1 MRRDLFYPNRN
12 SMCPAGAVLET
23 GGVKCDR
30 RQKKKPGADF
40 KSLRGSKQAAYYIKD
55 LGFPNAYTLSKH
67 MAEDLV
73 TDLHLKP
80 FPVSIVRPSII
91 GCLAYSPVPG
101 YFGNAAGLTN
111 MILAF
116 ASGEHPLRFLLVGAN

>member
-1 MRRDLFYPNRN
+1 M
-12 SMCPAGAVLET
+12 AGVLYRVT
-23 GGVKCDR
+23 VHR
-30 RQKKKPGADF
+30 GA
-40 KSLRGSKQAAYYIKD
+40 RGRQAAYYIND

-73 TDLHLKP
+73 TDLHLRP

-116 ASGEHPLRFLLVGAN
+116 ASGESPPRIQLFQQPPWSH

>member
-1 MRRDLFYPNRN
+1 MWKLDILSPSRTCMSKPWD
-12 SMCPAGAVLET
+12 VLWHE
-23 GGVKCDR
+23 
-30 RQKKKPGADF
+30 
-40 KSLRGSKQAAYYIKD
+40 QAAHYIGD

-73 TDLHLKP
+73 TDLHMVK

-116 ASGEHPLRFLLVGAN
+116 ASGVAQTFSVPHQPHLAGLM